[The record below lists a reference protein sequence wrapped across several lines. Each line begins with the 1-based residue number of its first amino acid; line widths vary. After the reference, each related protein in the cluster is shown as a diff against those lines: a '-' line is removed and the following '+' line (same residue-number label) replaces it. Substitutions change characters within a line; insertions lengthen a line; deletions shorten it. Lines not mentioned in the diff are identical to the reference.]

1 MTKYVQIARGD
12 SQTAAILCQLIRMV
26 KEPSFQIK
34 VSLLQTVVW
43 QKIGNLASRQGVL
56 AYILDAISLLPK
68 ENLPAKELLLQW
80 IGETVAQE
88 NSYKNHAQAISELSA
103 FYESHGI
110 KMMLLKGWGLSLNY
124 PHPNHRPTGDVD
136 IWLYGDQ
143 ERGDELL
150 SKEKDIHPIKSSH
163 HTIFFNKDVE
173 VENHITFIEIDCHK
187 PDGSEEVLL
196 QYAKEPAIEVQGANG
211 NTVLLPSPNLN
222 AYFLLR
228 HSSGHFA
235 TENITLRHLLDWG
248 FFVEKYHGEI
258 DWDALYANAKEK
270 NMHVFLDC
278 QNAICVNELGFPPDI
293 FPIRERHPE
302 LEKRIFNDI
311 LYPEF
316 QEIAPDMKKH
326 FVKYCYVKTK
336 RHLAN
341 KWKYDITYKEHFLS
355 ILSRFAWNRIK
366 APYSFSDMVNDRK
379 NGND

>member
-1 MTKYVQIARGD
+1 MTKKIQMASGTP
-12 SQTAAILCQLIRMV
+12 QTTSIVCQLIRLV
-26 KEPSFQIK
+26 KDPSCQIEH
-34 VSLLQTVVW
+34 SLLKTPDWNKV
-43 QKIGNLASRQGVL
+43 GLFASRQGVL
-56 AYILDAISLLPK
+56 SFILDAISMLPK
-68 ENLPAKELLLQW
+68 ENQPVKELLLQW

-88 NSYKNHAQAISELSA
+88 SSYKNHAQAISELSA

-136 IWLYGDQ
+136 IWLYGSQ
-143 ERGDELL
+143 EKGDELL
-150 SKEKDIHPIKSSH
+150 EKEKDIHPIKSSH
-163 HTIFFNKDVE
+163 HTIFFYNGIE
-173 VENHITFIEIDCHK
+173 VENHITFIEVDCHK
-187 PDGSEEVLL
+187 PDGSEDVLL
-196 QYAKEPAIEVQGANG
+196 NYAQEPAVEVKGING
-211 NTVLLPSPNLN
+211 NKVLLPSPNFN

-248 FFVEKYHGEI
+248 FFVEKYHDEI
-258 DWDALYANAKEK
+258 DWVALYTNAKDK
-270 NMHVFLDC
+270 NIHLFLDC
-278 QNAICVNELGFPPDI
+278 QNAICVNELGFNPEH

-311 LYPEF
+311 LFPEF
-316 QEIAPDMKKH
+316 QETAPDMKRN

-336 RHLAN
+336 RHFAN

-355 ILSRFAWNRIK
+355 ILSRFAWNRLK

-379 NGND
+379 KDGE